1 MIIMNPNVKMEIS
14 RSEDFKQVYSIGAM
28 GGHSPYDFRIAF
40 YNDAPRS
47 FGNVVNGTQI
57 IDRKIESE
65 IILSP
70 SAAKELSNW
79 LNQHLDD
86 YEKMFGTIATTDSA
100 IKAVKKD
107 KPDSS
112 QIQGYM

>member
-1 MIIMNPNVKMEIS
+1 MKIMNPNVKMEIS
-14 RSEDFKQVYSIGAM
+14 RSDNFRQVYSIGAM

-47 FGNVVNGTQI
+47 FGNVVDGTQI

-65 IILSP
+65 VILSP

-100 IKAVKKD
+100 IKAAKKEQ
-107 KPDSS
+107 PDSS